1 MNETRLPVSLYT
13 GPSGPWG
20 QCLTPVLRWPVE
32 ANKSLIMDSPVIILY
47 QYYNFKY
54 QFCDCNAIYYIYF
67 STLSKGLKG
76 KYLAQ
81 AFNKETWCKILSCQL
96 SLTHLLSVLQK
107 DGVSFSFFLSSFTK
121 LQDFLQLC
129 LLHCICPPCGDFKK
143 CFSIEMHMGC
153 MGHMIKYYPYPY
165 KVVILSLG

>member
-1 MNETRLPVSLYT
+1 MNETRLPASLYT

-67 STLSKGLKG
+67 STLLKGLKG

-81 AFNKETWCKILSCQL
+81 AFNKETWCKILSCSTQP
-96 SLTHLLSVLQK
+96 
-107 DGVSFSFFLSSFTK
+107 DSFIKRFIEGWSFFL
-121 LQDFLQLC
+121 
-129 LLHCICPPCGDFKK
+129 LLPFFFHKAVG
-143 CFSIEMHMGC
+143 
-153 MGHMIKYYPYPY
+153 
-165 KVVILSLG
+165 LSLALLASLHMPTMWGF

>member
-1 MNETRLPVSLYT
+1 MNEARQPVSLYT

-20 QCLTPVLRWPVE
+20 WCLTPVLRWPVE

-47 QYYNFKY
+47 QYYNLKY

-81 AFNKETWCKILSCQL
+81 ALTKRPCVKYCLVQL
-96 SLTHLLSVLQK
+96 NLTHSLSVLQK

-121 LQDFLQLC
+121 LQDFFQLC
-129 LLHCICPPCGDFKK
+129 LLHCVCPPCRDFKK
-143 CFSIEMHMGC
+143 YFSIEIHMGC
-153 MGHMIKYYPYPY
+153 MEYIINI
-165 KVVILSLG
+165 ILTHIRL

>member
-1 MNETRLPVSLYT
+1 MNEARQPVSLYT

-20 QCLTPVLRWPVE
+20 RCLTPVLSWPVE

-47 QYYNFKY
+47 QYYNLKY

-81 AFNKETWCKILSCQL
+81 ALTKRPCVKYCLVQL
-96 SLTHLLSVLQK
+96 NLTHSLSVLQK
-107 DGVSFSFFLSSFTK
+107 DGVSPSSF
-121 LQDFLQLC
+121 
-129 LLHCICPPCGDFKK
+129 LLSHGCRAFSGSACFIVDAHHAGILRSIFQQK
-143 CFSIEMHMGC
+143 CTWAVWNI
-153 MGHMIKYYPYPY
+153 
-165 KVVILSLG
+165 

>member
-13 GPSGPWG
+13 GPSEPWG
-20 QCLTPVLRWPVE
+20 QRLTPVLRWPVE

-54 QFCDCNAIYYIYF
+54 QFCDCNAIYYMYF

-81 AFNKETWCKILSCQL
+81 AFNKETWCKILSCSTQPD
-96 SLTHLLSVLQK
+96 SFIKHLQK

-121 LQDFLQLC
+121 LQDFFQLC
-129 LLHCICPPCGDFKK
+129 LLHCVCPPCRDFKK
-143 CFSIEMHMGC
+143 YFSIEMHMGC
-153 MGHMIKYYPYPY
+153 MEYMINI
-165 KVVILSLG
+165 ILTHTRL